1 MMGLDQ
7 SMCAQQCNKEEGSMA
22 RVLINEQIVAD
33 EVWLYDE
40 NGAELNLVPR
50 VAALALARERGCDLV
65 QDEVFSS
72 PPRCRLVPTGSAAG
86 LAARAERI
94 AADGPPKEIRV
105 GTAMG
110 THDIETRRRQA
121 AGLLDKGYTVKLT
134 ARLSKAERA
143 NPAKARALLEGLAR
157 DLAEEGRVERKP
169 FGESG
174 ALSMLL
180 APRE

>member
-1 MMGLDQ
+1 
-7 SMCAQQCNKEEGSMA
+7 MA

-33 EVWLYDE
+33 EVRLNDE
-40 NGAELNLVPR
+40 NGEDRGFVATA
-50 VAALALARERGCDLV
+50 AALALAHGRGCDLV

-72 PPRCRLVPTGSAAG
+72 PPRCRLVPTGSATG

-94 AADGPPKEIRV
+94 AAGAPPKDIRV
-105 GTAMG
+105 STTMG
-110 THDIETRRRQA
+110 THDVETRRRQA

-134 ARLSKAERA
+134 ARLAKAERA
-143 NPAKARALLEGLAR
+143 NPAKARALLESLSR
-157 DLAEEGRVERKP
+157 DLAGKGRVERKP

-180 APRE
+180 APHE